1 MTGVFQKAYS
11 KLKHLEFLQP
21 IKPAWRNL
29 RRWFIARTT
38 PLPKAP
44 KNKHGNTDQGDILD
58 TYFQHKL
65 EAFLAHKKSSISF
78 ESAPAPLVSIIVLT
92 YNKAALLLECL
103 QSVANHTHGSFE
115 IIIADNASS
124 DRTHE
129 LLDRVENAIILR
141 NSENLDFI
149 RGNNAASKHAKGKYL
164 LFLNHDTSV
173 LPGWCEE
180 LYQWMETRDDVG
192 AVGSKLIHMDGRLQ
206 ESGCLVRRDG
216 STWGYGRSNPNPG
229 ACEFN
234 HVREVDFC
242 SGAALMVRA
251 DLFRTLNGFD
261 ERYNPAY
268 FEDVDL
274 CMSIK
279 RLGYKVLVQPHSAVL
294 HRENGNLSG
303 RAFKLCQTNAPI
315 FKAKFEKE
323 LSLIK
328 DEESTIHAR
337 DKKMGRNILVMDDYV
352 PDPSRGAGMPR
363 TRKILLDLAT
373 LGHKVTYIPL
383 SDPATHP
390 ETVRELQLQG
400 IEIFHGSFD
409 LQGILE
415 GRRGFYDTVIVCKPH
430 HAEPMLWRMR
440 KLFPKAHLIYDTEAI
455 IFQRELDRALIEGKP
470 LASDQLSDL
479 KNREFAIMKQADTVL
494 VVSEADGKTV
504 LDDLPGKKVVV
515 YGHPMETN
523 EEAPGF
529 HARKNL
535 LFVGGLTDAH
545 APNVDALELFLKES
559 WPEISARLPGC
570 KMIIVGANPCKRI
583 IAAAGNTAQLLGRVE
598 DLQPL
603 YDQARVV
610 VCPLRFGAGIPLKL
624 AESMAHGVPSVAS
637 PLAAKGFGIQDGS
650 VVAIAD
656 DSQSFVNEVV
666 HLYSNQDTWEHRQ
679 IKSLGFAREHFS
691 PMVLR
696 KELAKLISPAQFIQ
710 KSAA

>member
-1 MTGVFQKAYS
+1 MKSIFKNFYYQ
-11 KLKHLEFLQP
+11 LKQLEILKP

-44 KNKHGNTDQGDILD
+44 KITHSNSDKSDILD
-58 TYFQHKL
+58 IYFNHKL
-65 EAFLAHKKSSISF
+65 DAFLNHQDSCISF
-78 ESAPAPLVSIIVLT
+78 KIDPKPLVSIIILT

-103 QSVANHTHGSFE
+103 QSVVNHTHNSYE
-115 IIIADNASS
+115 IIIADNAST

-129 LLDRVENAIILR
+129 LLDRIENAIILR

-149 RGNNAASKHAKGKYL
+149 RGNNAASKHAHGKYL

-173 LPGWCEE
+173 LAGWCDE
-180 LYQWMETRDDVG
+180 LAQLMESRNEVG
-192 AVGSKLIHMDGRLQ
+192 AVGAKLIHMDGRLQ
-206 ESGCLVRRDG
+206 ESGCLVRKDG
-216 STWGYGRSNPNPG
+216 STWGYGRSNSNPN

-234 HVREVDFC
+234 YAREVDFC

-251 DLFRTLNGFD
+251 ELFQTLKGFD

-279 RLGYKVLVQPHSAVL
+279 RMGYKVLVQPHSAVL

-315 FKAKFEKE
+315 FKKKFEPE
-323 LSLIK
+323 LSLLQE
-328 DEESTIHAR
+328 EESVIHAR
-337 DKKMGRNILVMDDYV
+337 DKKVGHNILIMDDYV

-363 TRKILLDLAT
+363 TKKILLDLAN

-383 SDPATHP
+383 TDTATHNA
-390 ETVRELQLQG
+390 TVKELQFHG
-400 IEIFHGSFD
+400 IEIFHGTFD
-409 LQGILE
+409 LETILE
-415 GRRGFYDTVIVCKPH
+415 ERRGFYDTIMVCKPH

-455 IFQRELDRALIEGKP
+455 IFQRELDRALIEGKSISP
-470 LASDQLSDL
+470 DHLTDL

-494 VVSEADGKTV
+494 VVSAKDKKIV
-504 LDDLPGKKVVV
+504 LENLKDKRVTI
-515 YGHPMETN
+515 YGHPIKAN
-523 EEAPGF
+523 EHAPGYET
-529 HARKNL
+529 RKNL

-559 WPEISARLPGC
+559 WPEIKVKLPDC

-583 IAAAGNTAQLLGRVE
+583 IDAAGKTAQLLGRVE
-598 DLQPL
+598 DLQPH

-610 VCPLRFGAGIPLKL
+610 ICPLRFGAGIPLKL
-624 AESMAHGVPSVAS
+624 AEAMAHGAPSVAS
-637 PLAAKGFGIQDGS
+637 IAAGRGFGIEDGS
-650 VVAIAD
+650 VVAIAEN
-656 DSQSFVNEVV
+656 SQTFIHEVV
-666 HLYSNQDTWEHRQ
+666 HLYSNQAAWEQRQ
-679 IKSLGFAREHFS
+679 YKALAYAREHFS
-691 PMVLR
+691 PEVVR
-696 KELAKLISPAQFIQ
+696 KELEKLLARPQFEQ
-710 KSAA
+710 KIAA